1 MREPEDR
8 SSSETFGRGLILFRP
23 GTPAKVRRGRWA
35 FLVAYVVIGLSIIW
49 PVYPRFAGPEPRIL
63 GLPLFFAW
71 VLAALL
77 AIFVSLLMLYRAD
90 PHDEPRNEDA

>member
-8 SSSETFGRGLILFRP
+8 PTSEPFGRGLVLFRP
-23 GTPAKVRRGRWA
+23 GTPASVRRGRWA
-35 FLVAYVVIGLSIIW
+35 FLIAYVLIGLSIIW

-71 VLAALL
+71 VLGALL
-77 AIFVSLLMLYRAD
+77 AIFVSLLALYRAEQ
-90 PHDEPRNEDA
+90 HDKER